1 MDTVR
6 FFAANTQPNP
16 VEVDYWVDLYDNPY
30 GGSIKY
36 YNGTEWVRLAAS
48 GGIPDLSK
56 YYTKV
61 QVNQLL
67 NDKASVQSVESK
79 VDDEEVKDVIKNITF
94 RTSNPNEVQMVLAKY
109 DTTTVAISL
118 PKASDVSA
126 GIVTSDDFKDF
137 VKQVDFQ
144 QLYQE
149 LYDSNSNIMNAIN
162 DIKAKYQKKL
172 IAGSNIKISDDNVI
186 SATTSIEG
194 GDIDVDGI
202 NSKID
207 ELTGKL
213 QEEVTR
219 STNADN
225 KLTRDLSTESTTAR
239 AAEKKNADNIA
250 SNTQAI
256 QKEVT
261 DRNAA
266 IKVETDRATAAENK
280 LANDIVT
287 TVETEK
293 DRAEGVEQVII
304 NDLAEEVTRAKAAE
318 QANKTSINKEVTDRQ
333 SAIATEVDNRN
344 AAIEVEKQ
352 RALKAEAALDS
363 KIATHTN
370 EINTALATKADKS
383 TTYNKTEVDSKV
395 STINQ
400 TKQDKL
406 TAGSGIKIENNTISS
421 TLDVQLY
428 KIVDSLPTQDVEPGK
443 IYLVL
448 SETSTESNKYT
459 EYVYVNN
466 EWEIIGSYT
475 ANVDLSGY
483 LTKTDAAST
492 YQPKGNYALKTE
504 IPDVSTKAD
513 TSYVNTQIQTVNT
526 EINKKANKADLHAV
540 ATSGNYNDLTNKLKA
555 GSGVT
560 ITDDNTINTS
570 VDLSGVTNSISELDS
585 KIEAEISRATI
596 AESNKVDKIVGKGLS
611 TNDYTTNEKNKLAG
625 IASGAEVNVQSDWN
639 QIDINSDDYIKNKPV
654 AATTSKDGF
663 MSASDKTKLDGI
675 AQGANAYTLPAATTQ
690 VLGGVKIGN
699 NISLADGGVI
709 SINKTNVTTALGYTP
724 LESVDTSNFVTL
736 NNNQTITGIKTFT
749 RTIKTNSNIWSDS
762 KDFVIINQLSDTSTP
777 KISFRVANSD
787 GAVTYCAQVADFS
800 NNNNRNLGNVANKWG
815 TLYVNKVESS
825 TIVNSG
831 LISSNSFQSNVPTGT
846 APFNCVSTTVNP
858 NLNAGLFNGASIIN
872 NNFIYLTKQ
881 ELKFTYNESAQYI
894 YAKITHNNKY
904 LSEQLNI
911 KIETDYQNVSGKTY
925 LYRDGFSNRYRV
937 YITEHNNSNVKG
949 ISTAN
954 INGQSITY
962 LKLSNNDGANI
973 KVFSNYHFN
982 IEEITDVSDVT
993 FTNVASGIYVSY
1005 PVQFTVPI
1013 IADIKG
1019 NSSTSTKLQT
1029 ARQING
1035 TDFDGTGNITTSKWG
1050 ISRNLTIGKT
1060 TKAVD
1065 GSANVNYT
1073 VEDIG
1078 LSKLTLSIGDSITEY
1093 DGTADKTI
1101 EIPSGGGIDA
1111 LPVNTILRSTAE
1123 AGNVFGEGWLPCDG
1137 STVSSKDYPLL
1148 NCQKVVIPTKAYK
1161 GTDGKTFAKQLG
1173 YSDVY
1178 NDILCVTTTSNSYND
1193 VVLAKTSEVI
1203 YRIQSSVNVT
1213 TVYDYYLIYRNYFIF
1228 GGTND
1233 SDIYIVNLKDG
1244 KNTTTRISAGAV
1256 CRGIFNIDDK
1266 IIVFTSAAIRSL
1278 DLQTNSLTNVVKRPV
1293 GSVLVHFPYDNS
1305 FLYSGSGANGMY
1317 LSSYDAEPIE
1327 THIPYAEVGKE
1338 LITKGKL
1345 GIAYNNNA
1353 ANTIYIIKNP
1363 SDDTSKWQKVNVTD
1377 DATRCIYTN
1386 DIFLHIA
1393 SEGTNQ
1399 TQDFVNWY
1407 QTSND
1412 FSANSQNFSL
1422 DAPIMKGPENILYYC
1437 GNSYVV
1443 EATINNV
1450 LPVLENRYIK
1460 TYIGQSQEYVGKL
1473 TINMIS
1479 NQSTSDASLVGT
1491 IVKVY
1496 DNTMSLIDE
1505 RTWQGLAY
1513 TLDVLPNIEYTIV
1526 ATSTNGVSQDPVTVT
1541 LTNNEVKTVT
1551 ITYNFEKLVIQAYEK
1566 EQIST
1571 RATITVK
1578 YNDKVLA
1585 TSSNGKLTAYI
1596 AYGTVYVITYG
1607 DLEELVKPKDVEYTA
1622 SQTTREINAVYD
1634 DYKPDYIT
1642 IDQTITDPNTMIS
1655 GDVNGATLQWIRNN
1669 THRYISKNT
1678 GDGQV
1683 TICQLSDD
1691 DTAKF
1696 YDGITDSTI
1705 YIEDTDYN
1713 VFVRIPRFWY
1723 KAIETTTDVWKIGFS
1738 KKQQDGTWKEW
1749 DGNDLIGAY
1758 EAYFNNLHLYS
1769 VSNKASSG
1777 DISQSAL
1784 TSHARNNGTGYTL
1797 VKWKHHCIVGV
1808 LYYALY
1814 GNTNCQA
1821 TIGSGTNSYTKNTG
1835 TTNSLGMH
1843 DTSASGTGNSN
1854 SINFLGLENWWGN
1867 KYEFIDNVVFNKSSA
1882 SYKYTISEDDGSTRE
1897 IETTTSTSQQY
1908 PKVMV
1913 FGENL
1918 DLAMKRGTSSASTT
1932 TGFCDGQYISSSTD
1946 RVVRR
1951 SCSNSYADG
1960 GVAYL
1965 GASDSAS
1972 GASSGFGSRLAFRGT
1987 IIEEK
1992 NIETFKAL

>member
-137 VKQVDFQ
+137 VKQVDLQ

-149 LYDSNSNIMNAIN
+149 LYDSNSSIMNAIN

-186 SATTSIEG
+186 SATISIEG

-225 KLTRDLSTESTTAR
+225 KLTRDLSAESTTAR

-256 QKEVT
+256 QKEVA

-280 LANDIVT
+280 LASDIVT

-318 QANKTSINKEVTDRQ
+318 QANKTAINKEVTDRQ

-352 RALKAEAALDS
+352 RARKAEAALDS

-428 KIVDSLPTQDVEPGK
+428 KIVDSLPTQDVELGK

-513 TSYVNTQIQTVNT
+513 TSYVNAQIQTVNT

-560 ITDDNTINTS
+560 ITSDNTINTS

-585 KIEAEISRATI
+585 KIEDEISRATI

-639 QIDINSDDYIKNKPV
+639 QTDINSDDYIKNKPV
-654 AATTSKDGF
+654 AATIEKDGL
-663 MSASDKTKLDGI
+663 MSASDKSKLNKINDVNFAFNGVDYKVDSISLKGQALNINQGTFLNKTQEISQASTTQAGVMSSTDKKKFDSVPNTVLRSISFRTGNASNLSVGAQTSTYDTATGVYKSSEKVIGMPVVSGTQAGIMIASDKTKLDGI
-675 AQGANAYTLPAATTQ
+675 AEGANAYTLPAATAQT
-690 VLGGVKIGN
+690 LGGVKIGS

-736 NNNQTITGIKTFT
+736 SGTQTIAGKKTF
-749 RTIKTNSNIWSDS
+749 SD
-762 KDFVIINQLSDTSTP
+762 IIYFNQQIQGNALS
-777 KISFRVANSD
+777 
-787 GAVTYCAQVADFS
+787 
-800 NNNNRNLGNVANKWG
+800 
-815 TLYVNKVESS
+815 
-825 TIVNSG
+825 
-831 LISSNSFQSNVPTGT
+831 
-846 APFNCVSTTVNP
+846 
-858 NLNAGLFNGASIIN
+858 AS
-872 NNFIYLTKQ
+872 
-881 ELKFTYNESAQYI
+881 
-894 YAKITHNNKY
+894 
-904 LSEQLNI
+904 
-911 KIETDYQNVSGKTY
+911 
-925 LYRDGFSNRYRV
+925 
-937 YITEHNNSNVKG
+937 
-949 ISTAN
+949 
-954 INGQSITY
+954 
-962 LKLSNNDGANI
+962 
-973 KVFSNYHFN
+973 
-982 IEEITDVSDVT
+982 
-993 FTNVASGIYVSY
+993 
-1005 PVQFTVPI
+1005 
-1013 IADIKG
+1013 
-1019 NSSTSTKLQT
+1019 KLQT

-1035 TDFDGTGNITTSKWG
+1035 TDFNGSASITTSKWG
-1050 ISRNLTIGKT
+1050 TSRNLTIGKT

-1065 GSANVNYT
+1065 GSNEVSWLTSEIADNATTTTDGWMSKEDKLALANLNSEFYGKEQV
-1073 VEDIG
+1073 
-1078 LSKLTLSIGDSITEY
+1078 
-1093 DGTADKTI
+1093 
-1101 EIPSGGGIDA
+1101 
-1111 LPVNTILRSTAE
+1111 
-1123 AGNVFGEGWLPCDG
+1123 
-1137 STVSSKDYPLL
+1137 TVSVKKDEVAHSVQIDIK
-1148 NCQKVVIPTKAYK
+1148 NK
-1161 GTDGKTFAKQLG
+1161 D
-1173 YSDVY
+1173 
-1178 NDILCVTTTSNSYND
+1178 ND
-1193 VVLAKTSEVI
+1193 EVI
-1203 YRIQSSVNVT
+1203 ATSTGSS
-1213 TVYDYYLIYRNYFIF
+1213 L
-1228 GGTND
+1228 
-1233 SDIYIVNLKDG
+1233 
-1244 KNTTTRISAGAV
+1244 TTRIVYGVKYYVSV
-1256 CRGIFNIDDK
+1256 PDIDK
-1266 IIVFTSAAIRSL
+1266 
-1278 DLQTNSLTNVVKRPV
+1278 
-1293 GSVLVHFPYDNS
+1293 
-1305 FLYSGSGANGMY
+1305 
-1317 LSSYDAEPIE
+1317 
-1327 THIPYAEVGKE
+1327 
-1338 LITKGKL
+1338 
-1345 GIAYNNNA
+1345 
-1353 ANTIYIIKNP
+1353 
-1363 SDDTSKWQKVNVTD
+1363 
-1377 DATRCIYTN
+1377 
-1386 DIFLHIA
+1386 
-1393 SEGTNQ
+1393 
-1399 TQDFVNWY
+1399 
-1407 QTSND
+1407 
-1412 FSANSQNFSL
+1412 
-1422 DAPIMKGPENILYYC
+1422 
-1437 GNSYVV
+1437 
-1443 EATINNV
+1443 
-1450 LPVLENRYIK
+1450 
-1460 TYIGQSQEYVGKL
+1460 
-1473 TINMIS
+1473 
-1479 NQSTSDASLVGT
+1479 
-1491 IVKVY
+1491 
-1496 DNTMSLIDE
+1496 
-1505 RTWQGLAY
+1505 
-1513 TLDVLPNIEYTIV
+1513 YTIS
-1526 ATSTNGVSQDPVTVT
+1526 AES
-1541 LTNNEVKTVT
+1541 L
-1551 ITYNFEKLVIQAYEK
+1551 
-1566 EQIST
+1566 
-1571 RATITVK
+1571 
-1578 YNDKVLA
+1578 
-1585 TSSNGKLTAYI
+1585 
-1596 AYGTVYVITYG
+1596 
-1607 DLEELVKPKDVEYTA
+1607 EYTA
-1622 SQTTREINAVYD
+1622 SQQMRTINLEYIRYD
-1634 DYKPDYIT
+1634 EIT
-1642 IDQTITDPNTMIS
+1642 IDQTVTDPNSMIS
-1655 GDVNGATLQWIRNN
+1655 GDVNGTVLQWIRNN
-1669 THRYISKNT
+1669 THRYVAKKT

-1683 TICQLSDD
+1683 TICQLSDN
-1691 DTAKF
+1691 DTTKF
-1696 YDGITDSTI
+1696 YDNLTSSSA
-1705 YIEDTDYN
+1705 YIRSIN
-1713 VFVRIPRFWY
+1713 HGVFVRIPRFWY
-1723 KAIETTTDVWKIGFS
+1723 KATETSTNIWKIGFS
-1738 KKQQDGTWKEW
+1738 NRQQDSTWKEW

-1758 EAYFNNLHLYS
+1758 EGVVNGSQLLSISGEPSTGS
-1769 VSNKASSG
+1769 VSQTDFKSY
-1777 DISQSAL
+1777 
-1784 TSHARNNGTGYTL
+1784 ARTNGTGYTL

-1835 TTNSLGMH
+1835 LTNSLGMN
-1843 DTSASGTGNSN
+1843 DSSASATGNSG

-1867 KYEFIDNVVFNKSSA
+1867 KYEFIDNATFNHGGTD
-1882 SYKYTISEDDGSTRE
+1882 YKFYIVEDDGSSRE
-1897 IETTTSTSQQY
+1897 VQAHPYTGTFYPTVMLFGEHLDLVMKPGTTSGTTS
-1908 PKVMV
+1908 
-1913 FGENL
+1913 
-1918 DLAMKRGTSSASTT
+1918 
-1932 TGFCDGQYISSSTD
+1932 TGFCDSQYFSGRSNQ
-1946 RVVRR
+1946 VVQR
-1951 SCSNSYADG
+1951 SYGNSNADG

-1965 GASDSAS
+1965 DAGSSAS
-1972 GASSGFGSRLAFRGT
+1972 GTSSNVGSRLAFRGT

>member
-6 FFAANTQPNP
+6 FFATNTQPNP

-186 SATTSIEG
+186 SATISIEG

-318 QANKTSINKEVTDRQ
+318 QANKTAINKEVTDRQ

-448 SETSTESNKYT
+448 SEISTESNKYT

-466 EWEIIGSYT
+466 EWEIMGSYT

-560 ITDDNTINTS
+560 ITSDNTINTS

-596 AESNKVDKIVGKGLS
+596 AESNKVDKEVGKGLS
-611 TNDYTTNEKNKLAG
+611 TNDYTTDEKNKLAG

-639 QIDINSDDYIKNKPV
+639 QTSTSADDYIKNKPV
-654 AATTSKDGF
+654 AATIEKDGL
-663 MSASDKTKLDGI
+663 MSAADKTKLDGI
-675 AQGANAYTLPAATTQ
+675 AEGANAYTLPAATAQT
-690 VLGGVKIGN
+690 LGGVKIGS

-736 NNNQTITGIKTFT
+736 SGTQTIAGKKTF
-749 RTIKTNSNIWSDS
+749 RD
-762 KDFVIINQLSDTSTP
+762 IIYFNQQIQGNALS
-777 KISFRVANSD
+777 
-787 GAVTYCAQVADFS
+787 
-800 NNNNRNLGNVANKWG
+800 
-815 TLYVNKVESS
+815 
-825 TIVNSG
+825 
-831 LISSNSFQSNVPTGT
+831 
-846 APFNCVSTTVNP
+846 
-858 NLNAGLFNGASIIN
+858 AS
-872 NNFIYLTKQ
+872 
-881 ELKFTYNESAQYI
+881 
-894 YAKITHNNKY
+894 
-904 LSEQLNI
+904 
-911 KIETDYQNVSGKTY
+911 
-925 LYRDGFSNRYRV
+925 
-937 YITEHNNSNVKG
+937 
-949 ISTAN
+949 
-954 INGQSITY
+954 
-962 LKLSNNDGANI
+962 
-973 KVFSNYHFN
+973 
-982 IEEITDVSDVT
+982 
-993 FTNVASGIYVSY
+993 
-1005 PVQFTVPI
+1005 
-1013 IADIKG
+1013 
-1019 NSSTSTKLQT
+1019 KLQT

-1035 TDFDGTGNITTSKWG
+1035 TDFDGRANITTAKWG
-1050 ISRNLTIGKT
+1050 TSRNLTIGKT

-1065 GSANVNYT
+1065 GSNEVSWSTSEIADNATTTTDGWMSKEDKLALANLNSDFYGKEQV
-1073 VEDIG
+1073 
-1078 LSKLTLSIGDSITEY
+1078 
-1093 DGTADKTI
+1093 
-1101 EIPSGGGIDA
+1101 
-1111 LPVNTILRSTAE
+1111 
-1123 AGNVFGEGWLPCDG
+1123 
-1137 STVSSKDYPLL
+1137 TVSVKKDGVAHSVQIDIK
-1148 NCQKVVIPTKAYK
+1148 NK
-1161 GTDGKTFAKQLG
+1161 D
-1173 YSDVY
+1173 
-1178 NDILCVTTTSNSYND
+1178 ND
-1193 VVLAKTSEVI
+1193 EVI
-1203 YRIQSSVNVT
+1203 ATSTGNS
-1213 TVYDYYLIYRNYFIF
+1213 L
-1228 GGTND
+1228 
-1233 SDIYIVNLKDG
+1233 
-1244 KNTTTRISAGAV
+1244 TTRIVYGVKYYVSV
-1256 CRGIFNIDDK
+1256 SDIDK
-1266 IIVFTSAAIRSL
+1266 
-1278 DLQTNSLTNVVKRPV
+1278 
-1293 GSVLVHFPYDNS
+1293 
-1305 FLYSGSGANGMY
+1305 
-1317 LSSYDAEPIE
+1317 
-1327 THIPYAEVGKE
+1327 
-1338 LITKGKL
+1338 
-1345 GIAYNNNA
+1345 
-1353 ANTIYIIKNP
+1353 
-1363 SDDTSKWQKVNVTD
+1363 
-1377 DATRCIYTN
+1377 
-1386 DIFLHIA
+1386 
-1393 SEGTNQ
+1393 
-1399 TQDFVNWY
+1399 
-1407 QTSND
+1407 
-1412 FSANSQNFSL
+1412 
-1422 DAPIMKGPENILYYC
+1422 
-1437 GNSYVV
+1437 
-1443 EATINNV
+1443 
-1450 LPVLENRYIK
+1450 
-1460 TYIGQSQEYVGKL
+1460 
-1473 TINMIS
+1473 
-1479 NQSTSDASLVGT
+1479 
-1491 IVKVY
+1491 
-1496 DNTMSLIDE
+1496 
-1505 RTWQGLAY
+1505 
-1513 TLDVLPNIEYTIV
+1513 YTIS
-1526 ATSTNGVSQDPVTVT
+1526 AES
-1541 LTNNEVKTVT
+1541 L
-1551 ITYNFEKLVIQAYEK
+1551 
-1566 EQIST
+1566 
-1571 RATITVK
+1571 
-1578 YNDKVLA
+1578 
-1585 TSSNGKLTAYI
+1585 
-1596 AYGTVYVITYG
+1596 
-1607 DLEELVKPKDVEYTA
+1607 EYTA
-1622 SQTTREINAVYD
+1622 SQQMRTINLEYVKYDEI
-1634 DYKPDYIT
+1634 I
-1642 IDQTITDPNTMIS
+1642 IDQTVTDPNTMIS
-1655 GDVNGATLQWIRNN
+1655 GDVNGTILQWIRNN
-1669 THRYISKNT
+1669 THRYVAKKT

-1683 TICQLSDD
+1683 TICQLSDN
-1691 DTAKF
+1691 DTTNF
-1696 YDGITDSTI
+1696 YDGLTDAHA
-1705 YIEDTDYN
+1705 YIRSVNHD

-1723 KAIETTTDVWKIGFS
+1723 KATEATTNVWKIWFS
-1738 KKQQDGTWKEW
+1738 NVKQYGVWKEW

-1758 EAYFNNLHLYS
+1758 EGVVNSSKLLS
-1769 VSNKASSG
+1769 ISGEISSG
-1777 DISQSAL
+1777 SYSQ
-1784 TSHARNNGTGYTL
+1784 TDFKQYARNKGTGYTL

-1821 TIGSGTNSYTKNTG
+1821 TIGSGTNSYTKTTG
-1835 TTNSLGMH
+1835 LTNSLGMN
-1843 DTSASGTGNSN
+1843 DSSASATGNSG

-1867 KYEFIDNVVFNKSSA
+1867 KYEFIGNVTSNHGGTD
-1882 SYKYTISEDDGSTRE
+1882 YKFYIVEDDGSSRE
-1897 IETTTSTSQQY
+1897 VQAHPYTGTFY
-1908 PKVMV
+1908 PTVMV
-1913 FGENL
+1913 FGEHL
-1918 DLAMKRGTSSASTT
+1918 DLVMKPNTTSGTTS
-1932 TGFCDGQYISSSTD
+1932 TGFCDSQYFSGSSNQ
-1946 RVVRR
+1946 VVRR
-1951 SCSNSYADG
+1951 SCYYSDAGG
-1960 GVAYL
+1960 GVACLY
-1965 GASDSAS
+1965 AS
-1972 GASSGFGSRLAFRGT
+1972 GSGSSTGSNIGSRLAFRGT

>member
-137 VKQVDFQ
+137 VKQVDLQ

-149 LYDSNSNIMNAIN
+149 LYDSNSSIMNAIN

-186 SATTSIEG
+186 SATISIEG

-225 KLTRDLSTESTTAR
+225 KLTRDLSAESTTAR

-256 QKEVT
+256 QKEVA

-280 LANDIVT
+280 LASDIVT

-318 QANKTSINKEVTDRQ
+318 QANKTAINKEVTDRQ

-352 RALKAEAALDS
+352 RARKAEAALDS

-428 KIVDSLPTQDVEPGK
+428 KIVDSLPTQDVELGK

-513 TSYVNTQIQTVNT
+513 TSYVNAQIQTVNT

-560 ITDDNTINTS
+560 ITSDNTINTS

-585 KIEAEISRATI
+585 KIEDEISRATI

-639 QIDINSDDYIKNKPV
+639 QTDINSDDYIKNKPV
-654 AATTSKDGF
+654 AATIEKDGL
-663 MSASDKTKLDGI
+663 MSASDKSKLNKINDVNFAFNGVDYKVDSISLKGQALNINQGTFLNKTQEISQASTTQAGVMSSTDKKKFDSVPNTVLRSISFRTGNASNLSVGAQTSTYDTATGVYKSSEKVIGMPVVSGTQAGIMIASDKTKLDGI
-675 AQGANAYTLPAATTQ
+675 AEGANAYTLPAATAQT
-690 VLGGVKIGN
+690 LGGVKIGS

-736 NNNQTITGIKTFT
+736 SGTQTIAGKKTF
-749 RTIKTNSNIWSDS
+749 SD
-762 KDFVIINQLSDTSTP
+762 IIYFNQQIQGNALS
-777 KISFRVANSD
+777 
-787 GAVTYCAQVADFS
+787 
-800 NNNNRNLGNVANKWG
+800 
-815 TLYVNKVESS
+815 
-825 TIVNSG
+825 
-831 LISSNSFQSNVPTGT
+831 
-846 APFNCVSTTVNP
+846 
-858 NLNAGLFNGASIIN
+858 AS
-872 NNFIYLTKQ
+872 
-881 ELKFTYNESAQYI
+881 
-894 YAKITHNNKY
+894 
-904 LSEQLNI
+904 
-911 KIETDYQNVSGKTY
+911 
-925 LYRDGFSNRYRV
+925 
-937 YITEHNNSNVKG
+937 
-949 ISTAN
+949 
-954 INGQSITY
+954 
-962 LKLSNNDGANI
+962 
-973 KVFSNYHFN
+973 
-982 IEEITDVSDVT
+982 
-993 FTNVASGIYVSY
+993 
-1005 PVQFTVPI
+1005 
-1013 IADIKG
+1013 
-1019 NSSTSTKLQT
+1019 KLQT

-1035 TDFDGTGNITTSKWG
+1035 TDFNGSASITTSKWG
-1050 ISRNLTIGKT
+1050 TSRNLTIGKT

-1065 GSANVNYT
+1065 GSNEVSWLTSEIADNATTTTDGWMSKEDKLALANLNSEFYGKEQV
-1073 VEDIG
+1073 
-1078 LSKLTLSIGDSITEY
+1078 
-1093 DGTADKTI
+1093 
-1101 EIPSGGGIDA
+1101 
-1111 LPVNTILRSTAE
+1111 
-1123 AGNVFGEGWLPCDG
+1123 
-1137 STVSSKDYPLL
+1137 TVSVKKDEVAHSVQIDIK
-1148 NCQKVVIPTKAYK
+1148 NK
-1161 GTDGKTFAKQLG
+1161 D
-1173 YSDVY
+1173 
-1178 NDILCVTTTSNSYND
+1178 ND
-1193 VVLAKTSEVI
+1193 EVI
-1203 YRIQSSVNVT
+1203 ATSTGSS
-1213 TVYDYYLIYRNYFIF
+1213 L
-1228 GGTND
+1228 
-1233 SDIYIVNLKDG
+1233 
-1244 KNTTTRISAGAV
+1244 TTRIVYGVKYYVSV
-1256 CRGIFNIDDK
+1256 PDIDK
-1266 IIVFTSAAIRSL
+1266 
-1278 DLQTNSLTNVVKRPV
+1278 
-1293 GSVLVHFPYDNS
+1293 
-1305 FLYSGSGANGMY
+1305 
-1317 LSSYDAEPIE
+1317 
-1327 THIPYAEVGKE
+1327 
-1338 LITKGKL
+1338 
-1345 GIAYNNNA
+1345 
-1353 ANTIYIIKNP
+1353 
-1363 SDDTSKWQKVNVTD
+1363 
-1377 DATRCIYTN
+1377 
-1386 DIFLHIA
+1386 
-1393 SEGTNQ
+1393 
-1399 TQDFVNWY
+1399 
-1407 QTSND
+1407 
-1412 FSANSQNFSL
+1412 
-1422 DAPIMKGPENILYYC
+1422 
-1437 GNSYVV
+1437 
-1443 EATINNV
+1443 
-1450 LPVLENRYIK
+1450 
-1460 TYIGQSQEYVGKL
+1460 
-1473 TINMIS
+1473 
-1479 NQSTSDASLVGT
+1479 
-1491 IVKVY
+1491 
-1496 DNTMSLIDE
+1496 
-1505 RTWQGLAY
+1505 
-1513 TLDVLPNIEYTIV
+1513 YTIS
-1526 ATSTNGVSQDPVTVT
+1526 AES
-1541 LTNNEVKTVT
+1541 L
-1551 ITYNFEKLVIQAYEK
+1551 
-1566 EQIST
+1566 
-1571 RATITVK
+1571 
-1578 YNDKVLA
+1578 
-1585 TSSNGKLTAYI
+1585 
-1596 AYGTVYVITYG
+1596 
-1607 DLEELVKPKDVEYTA
+1607 EYTA
-1622 SQTTREINAVYD
+1622 SQQMRTINLEYIRYD
-1634 DYKPDYIT
+1634 EIT
-1642 IDQTITDPNTMIS
+1642 IDQTVTDPNSMIS
-1655 GDVNGATLQWIRNN
+1655 GDVNGTVLQWIRNN
-1669 THRYISKNT
+1669 THRYVAKKT

-1683 TICQLSDD
+1683 TICQLSDN
-1691 DTAKF
+1691 DTTKF
-1696 YDGITDSTI
+1696 YDNLTSSSA
-1705 YIEDTDYN
+1705 YIRSIN
-1713 VFVRIPRFWY
+1713 HGVFVRIPRFWY
-1723 KAIETTTDVWKIGFS
+1723 KATETSTNIWKIGFS
-1738 KKQQDGTWKEW
+1738 NRQQDSTWKEW

-1758 EAYFNNLHLYS
+1758 EGVVNGSQLLSISGEPSTGS
-1769 VSNKASSG
+1769 VSQTDFKSY
-1777 DISQSAL
+1777 
-1784 TSHARNNGTGYTL
+1784 ARTNGTGYTL

-1835 TTNSLGMH
+1835 LTNSLGMN
-1843 DTSASGTGNSN
+1843 DSSASATGNSG

-1867 KYEFIDNVVFNKSSA
+1867 KYEFIDNATFNHGGTD
-1882 SYKYTISEDDGSTRE
+1882 YKFYIVEDDGSSRE
-1897 IETTTSTSQQY
+1897 VQAHPYTGTFYPTVMLFGEHLDLVMKPGTTSGTTS
-1908 PKVMV
+1908 
-1913 FGENL
+1913 
-1918 DLAMKRGTSSASTT
+1918 
-1932 TGFCDGQYISSSTD
+1932 TGFCDSQYFSGRSNQ
-1946 RVVRR
+1946 VVQR
-1951 SCSNSYADG
+1951 SCGDSYADG
-1960 GVAYL
+1960 GVACLYAN
-1965 GASDSAS
+1965 GSAS
-1972 GASSGFGSRLAFRGT
+1972 SADSSIGSRLAFRGT

>member
-186 SATTSIEG
+186 SATISIEG

-256 QKEVT
+256 QKEVA

-266 IKVETDRATAAENK
+266 IKVETNRATAAENK

-318 QANKTSINKEVTDRQ
+318 QANKTAINKEVTDRQ

-395 STINQ
+395 STINK

-560 ITDDNTINTS
+560 ITDDNTINAS

-639 QIDINSDDYIKNKPV
+639 QTDINSDDYIKNKPV
-654 AATTSKDGF
+654 AATIEKDGL
-663 MSASDKTKLDGI
+663 MSASDKSKLNKINDVNFAFNGVDYKVDSISLKGQALNINQGTFLNKTQEISQASTTQAGVMSSTDKKKFDSVPNTVLRSISFRTGNASNLSIGAQTATYDTATGVYKSSERVIGMPVVSGTQAGIMIASDKTKLDGI
-675 AQGANAYTLPAATTQ
+675 AEGANAYTLPAATAQT
-690 VLGGVKIGN
+690 LGGVKIGS

-736 NNNQTITGIKTFT
+736 SGTQTIAGKKTF
-749 RTIKTNSNIWSDS
+749 SD
-762 KDFVIINQLSDTSTP
+762 IIYFNQQ
-777 KISFRVANSD
+777 I
-787 GAVTYCAQVADFS
+787 Q
-800 NNNNRNLGNVANKWG
+800 GNA
-815 TLYVNKVESS
+815 LR
-825 TIVNSG
+825 
-831 LISSNSFQSNVPTGT
+831 
-846 APFNCVSTTVNP
+846 
-858 NLNAGLFNGASIIN
+858 AS
-872 NNFIYLTKQ
+872 
-881 ELKFTYNESAQYI
+881 
-894 YAKITHNNKY
+894 
-904 LSEQLNI
+904 
-911 KIETDYQNVSGKTY
+911 
-925 LYRDGFSNRYRV
+925 
-937 YITEHNNSNVKG
+937 
-949 ISTAN
+949 
-954 INGQSITY
+954 
-962 LKLSNNDGANI
+962 
-973 KVFSNYHFN
+973 
-982 IEEITDVSDVT
+982 
-993 FTNVASGIYVSY
+993 
-1005 PVQFTVPI
+1005 
-1013 IADIKG
+1013 
-1019 NSSTSTKLQT
+1019 KLQT

-1035 TDFDGTGNITTSKWG
+1035 TDFNGSANITTSKWG
-1050 ISRNLTIGKT
+1050 TSRNLTIGKT
-1060 TKAVD
+1060 AKAVD
-1065 GSANVNYT
+1065 GSSNISWLTSEIADNATTTTDGWMSKEDKLALANLNSDFYGKEQV
-1073 VEDIG
+1073 
-1078 LSKLTLSIGDSITEY
+1078 
-1093 DGTADKTI
+1093 
-1101 EIPSGGGIDA
+1101 
-1111 LPVNTILRSTAE
+1111 
-1123 AGNVFGEGWLPCDG
+1123 
-1137 STVSSKDYPLL
+1137 TVSVKKDGVAHSGQI
-1148 NCQKVVIPTKAYK
+1148 NIKNK
-1161 GTDGKTFAKQLG
+1161 D
-1173 YSDVY
+1173 
-1178 NDILCVTTTSNSYND
+1178 ND
-1193 VVLAKTSEVI
+1193 EVI
-1203 YRIQSSVNVT
+1203 ATSTGSS
-1213 TVYDYYLIYRNYFIF
+1213 L
-1228 GGTND
+1228 
-1233 SDIYIVNLKDG
+1233 
-1244 KNTTTRISAGAV
+1244 TTRIVYGVKYYVSV
-1256 CRGIFNIDDK
+1256 PDIDK
-1266 IIVFTSAAIRSL
+1266 
-1278 DLQTNSLTNVVKRPV
+1278 
-1293 GSVLVHFPYDNS
+1293 
-1305 FLYSGSGANGMY
+1305 
-1317 LSSYDAEPIE
+1317 
-1327 THIPYAEVGKE
+1327 
-1338 LITKGKL
+1338 
-1345 GIAYNNNA
+1345 
-1353 ANTIYIIKNP
+1353 
-1363 SDDTSKWQKVNVTD
+1363 
-1377 DATRCIYTN
+1377 
-1386 DIFLHIA
+1386 
-1393 SEGTNQ
+1393 
-1399 TQDFVNWY
+1399 
-1407 QTSND
+1407 
-1412 FSANSQNFSL
+1412 
-1422 DAPIMKGPENILYYC
+1422 
-1437 GNSYVV
+1437 
-1443 EATINNV
+1443 
-1450 LPVLENRYIK
+1450 
-1460 TYIGQSQEYVGKL
+1460 
-1473 TINMIS
+1473 
-1479 NQSTSDASLVGT
+1479 
-1491 IVKVY
+1491 
-1496 DNTMSLIDE
+1496 
-1505 RTWQGLAY
+1505 
-1513 TLDVLPNIEYTIV
+1513 YTIS
-1526 ATSTNGVSQDPVTVT
+1526 AES
-1541 LTNNEVKTVT
+1541 L
-1551 ITYNFEKLVIQAYEK
+1551 
-1566 EQIST
+1566 
-1571 RATITVK
+1571 
-1578 YNDKVLA
+1578 
-1585 TSSNGKLTAYI
+1585 
-1596 AYGTVYVITYG
+1596 
-1607 DLEELVKPKDVEYTA
+1607 EYTA
-1622 SQTTREINAVYD
+1622 SQQMRTINLEYTRYD
-1634 DYKPDYIT
+1634 EIT
-1642 IDQTITDPNTMIS
+1642 IDQTVTDPNSMIS
-1655 GDVNGATLQWIRNN
+1655 GDVNGTVLQWIRNN
-1669 THRYISKNT
+1669 THRYVAKKT
-1678 GDGQV
+1678 GDEQV
-1683 TICQLSDD
+1683 TICQLSDN
-1691 DTAKF
+1691 DTTKF
-1696 YDGITDSTI
+1696 YDNLTSSSA
-1705 YIEDTDYN
+1705 YIRSIN
-1713 VFVRIPRFWY
+1713 HGVFVRIPRFWY
-1723 KAIETTTDVWKIGFS
+1723 KATETSTNIWKIGFS
-1738 KKQQDGTWKEW
+1738 NRQQDSTWKEW

-1758 EAYFNNLHLYS
+1758 EGVVNGSQLLSISGEPSTGN
-1769 VSNKASSG
+1769 VSQIDFKSY
-1777 DISQSAL
+1777 
-1784 TSHARNNGTGYTL
+1784 ARTNGVGYTL

-1835 TTNSLGMH
+1835 LTNSLGMN
-1843 DTSASGTGNSN
+1843 DSSASATGNSG

-1867 KYEFIDNVVFNKSSA
+1867 KYEFIDNATFNHGGTD
-1882 SYKYTISEDDGSTRE
+1882 YKFYIVEDDGSSRE
-1897 IETTTSTSQQY
+1897 VQAHQY
-1908 PKVMV
+1908 TGTFYPTVMV
-1913 FGENL
+1913 FGEHL
-1918 DLAMKRGTSSASTT
+1918 DLVMKPNTTSGTTS
-1932 TGFCDGQYISSSTD
+1932 TGFCDSQYFSGSSNQ
-1946 RVVRR
+1946 VVRR
-1951 SCSNSYADG
+1951 SYNNSYADG
-1960 GVAYL
+1960 GVACL
-1965 GASDSAS
+1965 VASNS
-1972 GASSGFGSRLAFRGT
+1972 GSVAGSGIGSRLAFRGT

-1992 NIETFKAL
+1992 DIETFKAL